1 MLLDRLVFMLSV
13 MAKIKTEEHGVF
25 FKIEENS
32 FLSDENIIWNGK
44 VELLLSCSQMCARR
58 ADCKSA
64 NFIASQGTCSLLS
77 EAQTKKSKTL
87 LKRDGSLYLEKVC
100 CQERHPNFT

>member
-1 MLLDRLVFMLSV
+1 
-13 MAKIKTEEHGVF
+13 MAKIKSEEHGVF

-32 FLSDENIIWNGK
+32 FLPDENTIWNGQ

-64 NFIASQGTCSLLS
+64 NFMASQGTCSLLS
-77 EAQTKKSKTL
+77 EGQAKKSKKL
-87 LKRDGSLYLEKVC
+87 LKRDGYVYLEKVC
-100 CQERHPNFT
+100 CQDRHPKFV